1 MKRILLYISTIV
13 LAASCSGTVDPD
25 NQGQGDVPDEFTEP
39 FTLSV
44 DKAQVEA
51 SGKDIVTFSLKDAYG
66 REMLEDKS
74 TLQSVNITSEEGVR
88 VTRMERTIGFISN
101 GTYHFSAKYKG
112 KASANTVEVKAQNRA
127 KYEKYH
133 KNVGLFKCTS
143 VYCVACPNL
152 ADNLHKISDDAKDH
166 SVVLAIH
173 GDFQGQK
180 DPFSLYVSGTDLG
193 SYMMSWFGG
202 SGWPTLI
209 YDLAHAKTGSSN
221 TTDLEAEIMNRRVES
236 PATCGIKVNSVAVE
250 GTALKVSATMKS
262 STGGDYD
269 MACAV
274 LRDGLTYLGGYSL
287 DDSGVYDE
295 VVVALSES
303 FIGYYKGEEV
313 AEGAEVSETFTFD
326 FGESVPSAAD
336 LENYYVAVYAHRKT
350 ADGSVMDNIVTC
362 GYGKS
367 VDYRLND

>member
-25 NQGQGDVPDEFTEP
+25 NQGQGDVPDELTEP